1 VERAVRK
8 VNPAPGVR
16 EDGRLALAYLYAKCE
31 VLNSPHKDELV
42 SLSQSPHEIT
52 EPDFLREL
60 AWVILSAGIAEAV
73 VRSKFADIS
82 GSFLEWQS
90 ARCISER
97 AEECITNALSHF
109 RHERKIRAIASAAAI
124 VSAAPS
130 FLTFK
135 DQLLRDPIRELQ
147 SFAYIGPITVFHIAK
162 NIGIAV
168 AKPDRH
174 LQRLARS
181 SGFESVGEFCGTIAS
196 FLGEDIRLVDSVLWR
211 FATMYEDY
219 VARFNQFGSRHRPP
233 NPCRGRSCGIAKGAE
248 ADSGEAPALP
258 RRIHRKSARPASP

>member
-1 VERAVRK
+1 VDRAVGA
-8 VNPAPGVR
+8 VTASPGVR
-16 EDGRLALAYLYAKCE
+16 EDGRLARAYLYAKCE
-31 VLNSPHKDELV
+31 VLNSPHREELLT
-42 SLSQSPHEIT
+42 SSQSPHEIT

-73 VRSKFADIS
+73 VRSKFPDIS
-82 GSFLEWQS
+82 TSFLEWES

-97 AEECITNALSHF
+97 AEECVTSALRHF
-109 RHERKIRAIASAAAI
+109 RHARKIGAIARAAAI

-130 FLTFK
+130 FVVFK

-181 SGFESVGEFCGTIAS
+181 SGFDSVGEFCGTIAS

-211 FATMYEDY
+211 FATMYGDY
-219 VARFNQFGSRHRPP
+219 VARFNQFTSCPSCSKEALRGSFTNRTL
-233 NPCRGRSCGIAKGAE
+233 
-248 ADSGEAPALP
+248 GEGDRMRLP
-258 RRIHRKSARPASP
+258 KPDEGEEITKAG